1 LKWLCGAR
9 KILTVGILTQQD
21 NSQEND
27 RDEVLVI
34 SSDSERKENNV
45 RRKEKKLKL
54 GKYYAGQKMLAVI
67 VSIQKKKCVIR
78 TLLSS

>member
-21 NSQEND
+21 NSQD

-54 GKYYAGQKMLAVI
+54 GKYYAGQKILAVI
-67 VSIQKKKCVIR
+67 VSIQKKNV
-78 TLLSS
+78 